1 MERVNERGKRQKTL
15 VNLRKR
21 QLTLENVS
29 YSQKTLKNV
38 PGSQLLSDVQT
49 FFHYG
54 KNMALIVK
62 GGDYLAQAFDDAEY
76 LETRE
81 G

>member
-1 MERVNERGKRQKTL
+1 MSVK
-15 VNLRKR
+15 
-21 QLTLENVS
+21 
-29 YSQKTLKNV
+29 SQETLKNV